1 MHLSTPL
8 ILLLAATIQTAKAQ
22 TTPNAPKPAPIS
34 RETAI
39 DNLLSERESEK
50 ALETAITTARKTGVH
65 EQTILEARFLYH
77 VDRREDAAI
86 AAMLP
91 AFLKHRETFKLET
104 SEIFSTNEDWLAVVE
119 YVLAID
125 NLIKGNK
132 NAFKSHITEA
142 FWLSPRQAAA
152 FAPHI
157 ERLRLDDAMS
167 AIKFDFTTRF
177 IPLAGGDPIALEKL
191 MPNKKALLLHFWS
204 PASPECEDSMPDFI
218 TTAATLAANDI
229 AIASLIPDND
239 PQILTNGRKMIQS
252 LGPNPPGT
260 WLIDTADKSLAHLL
274 RLSSIPLF
282 VLISNDGNVLFNGDP
297 SDDTF
302 WERIYQ
308 ISPAITRPGSP
319 ADGQ

>member
-8 ILLLAATIQTAKAQ
+8 LLLLAATIHTANAQ
-22 TTPNAPKPAPIS
+22 PSPTAPEPAPIS

-50 ALETAITTARKTGVH
+50 ALETAITAARKTGVH

-132 NAFKSHITEA
+132 DAFKSHITEA
-142 FWLSPRQAAA
+142 FWLSPRQATA

-157 ERLRLDDAMS
+157 ERMRLDDAMS
-167 AIKFDFTTRF
+167 SVNFDFTTRLT
-177 IPLAGGDPIALEKL
+177 PLTGGDPIALENL

-204 PASPECEDSMPDFI
+204 PASPECESSMPDFLA
-218 TTAATLAANDI
+218 TANTLTANDI

-239 PQILTNGRKMIQS
+239 PKILTIGRKMIQPF
-252 LGPNPPGT
+252 GPNLPGT
-260 WLIDTADKSLAHLL
+260 WLIDTADKPLAQLL
-274 RLSSIPLF
+274 RLNTIPLF
-282 VLISNDGNVLFNGDP
+282 VLISNDGDILFNGDP
-297 SDDTF
+297 SDDIF
-302 WERIYQ
+302 WQKIYQ
-308 ISPAITRPGSP
+308 VNPKITRPGLP
-319 ADGQ
+319 AAAE